1 MKNVMSQTPADRRV
15 KLFSFTLIE
24 LLVVIAIIAILA
36 AILLPALQQARER
49 GRSASCVNNLKQL
62 GAACQSYSSD
72 YDGWAPSPF
81 NRKSGASAVSPY
93 MWTNALAY
101 NGYIPA
107 TFASLDRAI
116 SNGVDESKVGSKYWK
131 ETGILACPSTDMNNP
146 STKGWNAGASGYSNG
161 DYGVNLVI
169 DGGWLNSGFCMKTA
183 KNPSRMAM
191 ILDGNNWVLH
201 GLCAPG
207 SGTNG
212 NAVTFRH
219 KKSTNVCAVD
229 GSVHSLTYSAAVGAG
244 KSGSYYKVL
253 NKTFR

>member
-36 AILLPALQQARER
+36 AILLPALQSARER
-49 GRSASCVNNLKQL
+49 GRGASCINNLKQL

-81 NRKSGASAVSPY
+81 NRKTGASAVSPY

-116 SNGVDESKVGSKYWK
+116 SNGLDESKVGSKYWK

-169 DGGWLNSGFCMKTA
+169 EGGWLNSGFCMKTV
-183 KNPSRMAM
+183 KNPSRVAM
-191 ILDGNNWVLH
+191 IIDGNNWVIH
-201 GLCAPG
+201 SLCAPG
-207 SGTNG
+207 GTTA
-212 NAVTFRH
+212 NAITFRH
-219 KKSTNVCAVD
+219 KKSANVCAVD
-229 GSVHSLTYSAAVGAG
+229 GSVNPLTYSGAVSPG

>member
-36 AILLPALQQARER
+36 AILLPALQSARER
-49 GRSASCVNNLKQL
+49 GRGASCINNLKQL
-62 GAACQSYSSD
+62 GAAFHSYSSD
-72 YDGWAPSPF
+72 YDGWAPSPW
-81 NRKSGASAVSPY
+81 NRKTGATAVSPY

-107 TFASLDRAI
+107 TFCDLGRVTDL
-116 SNGVDESKVGSKYWK
+116 SKVNEKYRK
-131 ETGILACPSTDMNNP
+131 QTALLACPSTDMNNP

-191 ILDGNNWVLH
+191 IIDGNNWVIH
-201 GLCAPG
+201 SLCAPG
-207 SGTNG
+207 GATN
-212 NAVTFRH
+212 NAITFRH
-219 KKSTNVCAVD
+219 KKSANICAID
-229 GSVHSLTYSAAVGAG
+229 GSVNPITYSEAISPG

>member
-1 MKNVMSQTPADRRV
+1 MKMRKQ
-15 KLFSFTLIE
+15 FTLIE

-36 AILLPALQQARER
+36 AMLLPALQSARER
-49 GRSASCVNNLKQL
+49 GRGASCINNLKQL
-62 GAACQSYSSD
+62 GAAFQSYSND

-81 NRKSGASAVSPY
+81 NRKTGASAVYPY

-107 TFASLDRAI
+107 TFCDLGRVTNLSQ
-116 SNGVDESKVGSKYWK
+116 VDEKYRK
-131 ETGILACPSTDMNNP
+131 ETGILGCPSTDMNLA
-146 STKGWNAGASGYSNG
+146 SSKGWVAGSAGHSSG

-169 DGGWLNSGFCMKTA
+169 DGGWLNSGFCMKTM
-183 KNPSRMAM
+183 KNPSRTAM
-191 ILDGNNWVLH
+191 IMDGNNWVIH
-201 GLCAPG
+201 SLCAPG
-207 SGTNG
+207 GTTE

-219 KKSTNVCAVD
+219 KKSANICAID
-229 GSVHSLTYSAAVGAG
+229 GSVNPLTYSAAVGLG